1 MSGTLLRREH
11 TVPAANTHGL
21 PTGRCYGYGDM
32 EYLVLAVSSSGV
44 GSHRVTVYLPVDVRY
59 TVQM

>member
-1 MSGTLLRREH
+1 MAHCYGESTQYLQ
-11 TVPAANTHGL
+11 PTHGL